1 MNENSGSIFDHS
13 DLESIDAQINQEL
26 SRGTLVERMLETSEK
41 AEARK
46 MDWTTE
52 FKEHWWIYVLVF
64 VSGLFTLTLG
74 VYLGLDPQK
83 MTDAEGLP
91 YIYWHTD
98 WGHAIMAIIL
108 ALALLAVTE
117 FPFVIGKIRHQTR
130 EEGNPTQRTTSW
142 WVMTIGALAVVVTG
156 IAGFRVVASN
166 IAMLTEFQEIPASA
180 QLWISIAIPILITTH
195 LCLLT
200 AYANSSEHAKSKRIA
215 RENKRKQD
223 LDQEVRM
230 TAIEQLA
237 NRAFQVQEIKSF
249 QRAVMAGM
257 ITATEAAAARRA
269 GKTLQQLE
277 RELGRGDLNQD
288 GVDEGSGRTRPAP
301 RPGLWVPE
309 EEYQKLSQKYPGVAG
324 KFIPDKELTW
334 ECSECGTTNPST
346 GQFCSACGASH
357 AVQEPT
363 SRLNGK
369 KPGF

>member
-1 MNENSGSIFDHS
+1 
-13 DLESIDAQINQEL
+13 
-26 SRGTLVERMLETSEK
+26 
-41 AEARK
+41 
-46 MDWTTE
+46 
-52 FKEHWWIYVLVF
+52 
-64 VSGLFTLTLG
+64 
-74 VYLGLDPQK
+74 
-83 MTDAEGLP
+83 
-91 YIYWHTD
+91 
-98 WGHAIMAIIL
+98 
-108 ALALLAVTE
+108 
-117 FPFVIGKIRHQTR
+117 
-130 EEGNPTQRTTSW
+130 
-142 WVMTIGALAVVVTG
+142 
-156 IAGFRVVASN
+156 
-166 IAMLTEFQEIPASA
+166 
-180 QLWISIAIPILITTH
+180 
-195 LCLLT
+195 
-200 AYANSSEHAKSKRIA
+200 
-215 RENKRKQD
+215 
-223 LDQEVRM
+223 
-230 TAIEQLA
+230 
-237 NRAFQVQEIKSF
+237 
-249 QRAVMAGM
+249 VMAGM